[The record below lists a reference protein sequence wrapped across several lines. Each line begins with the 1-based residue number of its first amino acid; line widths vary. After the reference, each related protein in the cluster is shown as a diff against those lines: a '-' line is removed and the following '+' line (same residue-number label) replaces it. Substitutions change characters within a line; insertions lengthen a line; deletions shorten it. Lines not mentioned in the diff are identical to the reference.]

1 MLNRPEAI
9 GLNISLE
16 SIEDVDAALH
26 EMGWLAAKQSQIEGD
41 GQAKIEAIKNEA
53 QARMVVEVEGQ
64 RLTFKERFD
73 ALWGAVHGW
82 CESQLKGV
90 LPLNKRSAKLS
101 HGELKLR
108 ALPAAVALIDG
119 KKPADVARGLA
130 REAGILSEIDR
141 LLSET
146 EIDGV
151 RLSKLLSVEFVLAKD
166 AIKAEAEKTPDF
178 ADFLRARSITIETGS
193 EQITIVPALVQVT
206 TQVV

>member
-9 GLNISLE
+9 GLEIKLE
-16 SIEDVDAALH
+16 SVEDVDAALH
-26 EMGWLAAKQSQIEGD
+26 EMGWLNAKQCQVEGD
-41 GQAKIEAIKNEA
+41 AQAKIEVIKNEA
-53 QARMVVEVEGQ
+53 QARMVVEIEGQ
-64 RLTFKERFD
+64 SLTFKERFD

-82 CESQLKGV
+82 CESQLKSV

-130 REAGILSEIDR
+130 REAGILADVDE
-141 LLSET
+141 LLAR

-151 RLSKLLSVEFVLAKD
+151 PLSKLLAVEFTLAKD

-178 ADFLRARSITIETGS
+178 AEFLRARSITVETGS
-193 EQITIVPALVQVT
+193 EQITIVPAAVQVA
-206 TQVV
+206 TQTA